1 MRNRSIAS
9 PGGKLPGHHLLE
21 QLVNGDAR
29 LRRYTGVSERQETQD
44 SQGYT
49 GSAPC
54 EQRALSPSEIVDQ
67 AVTAYWQD
75 DLRDTSGVGCVY
87 HTPMW
92 AFAREVRSSLPDGCD
107 ADEVFRSIVEPQ
119 IEKRGGWREVLCTD
133 LDRED
138 LLCDFVYSWRRI
150 RYRIGEG
157 PLATAM
163 RTAEEAPLNLPA
175 SDPWSDLPAY
185 RTLVSLAGWL
195 QVIVGDQP
203 IFLPR
208 RRIGELLG
216 RSHTQIMRY
225 CANAVEQGYLALVN
239 EHSLV
244 RRRATEYRFD
254 VSQFNTL
261 LTQAGKRRHRSSD
274 SF

>member
-1 MRNRSIAS
+1 MIAALGAHCAWGRSQAMRGHPM
-9 PGGKLPGHHLLE
+9 PG
-21 QLVNGDAR
+21 
-29 LRRYTGVSERQETQD
+29 RRYTGDTETQDLQD

-49 GSAPC
+49 RSAPL
-54 EQRALSPSEIVDQ
+54 ERRALSPSRIVDH

-75 DLRDTSGVGCVY
+75 EHRESADPRGPY

-92 AFAREVRSSLPDGCD
+92 AFAREVRSCLPDGHD
-107 ADEVFRSIVEPQ
+107 PDEVFRSIVEPQ

-138 LLCDFVYSWRRI
+138 LLCDFVYCWRKI
-150 RYRIGEG
+150 RFRIGDG
-157 PLATAM
+157 PLAVAY
-163 RTAEEAPLNLPA
+163 RTAVSSPLDLPA

-185 RTLVSLAGWL
+185 RTFVSLAGWL
-195 QVIVGDQP
+195 QVIVENQP

-225 CANAVEQGYLALVN
+225 CAHAVEKGYLELVKK
-239 EHSLV
+239 HSLV
-244 RRRATEYRFD
+244 GRRAAEYRFSASRFA
-254 VSQFNTL
+254 VMPEPTW
-261 LTQAGKRRHRSSD
+261 D
-274 SF
+274 SHE